1 MAGGDMKAAKLHG
14 IRDIRIEEMP
24 EPEPRPGEALV
35 QVRAVGICGSDLHY
49 FKEGRIGETVASE
62 PLILGHEAAGVVEAV
77 REGVEDLKPG
87 DRVAVDPALSC
98 GKCEWCRKGHPNLC
112 PHIRFFGTPPVDGAL
127 REYIAHPAEALFRL
141 PQGLD
146 YEDGAMLEPLG
157 VALHAVDLAHLKPG
171 QRIAVFGVGVIGLF
185 VVQLAR
191 LFGAVQI
198 FATDLFPFRLDL
210 AGRFGADEVF
220 RPDSEDPAAGIM
232 EATGGRGVDVAFEAA
247 WVHGTAEQA
256 VEALAPGGTLVLIGI
271 PLGEDVVSFRASSSR
286 RKGLTVKMV
295 RRMKHAYPRAIRM
308 VERGLLDVRSP
319 VTHRFPLDDV
329 RRAFDMAAGY
339 RDGVVKA
346 MVELQN

>member
-1 MAGGDMKAAKLHG
+1 
-14 IRDIRIEEMP
+14 
-24 EPEPRPGEALV
+24 
-35 QVRAVGICGSDLHY
+35 
-49 FKEGRIGETVASE
+49 
-62 PLILGHEAAGVVEAV
+62 
-77 REGVEDLKPG
+77 
-87 DRVAVDPALSC
+87 
-98 GKCEWCRKGHPNLC
+98 
-112 PHIRFFGTPPVDGAL
+112 
-127 REYIAHPAEALFRL
+127 
-141 PQGLD
+141 
-146 YEDGAMLEPLG
+146 
-157 VALHAVDLAHLKPG
+157 
-171 QRIAVFGVGVIGLF
+171 
-185 VVQLAR
+185 
-191 LFGAVQI
+191 
-198 FATDLFPFRLDL
+198 
-210 AGRFGADEVF
+210 
-220 RPDSEDPAAGIM
+220 
-232 EATGGRGVDVAFEAA
+232 VDVAFEAA